1 MKRATLGLVLLVT
14 LPASLR
20 AQGYLLRL
28 DARVQSVAYR
38 GVRLDSI
45 ALSAVDTAANGA
57 LYSPDGFAVS
67 CAPGGAYC
75 SFYRPGSSIQN
86 APAIVN
92 ADLTMWGLGLPGL
105 SLHANARAGGD
116 LVGGSWPGT
125 EPAVQLLEAYA
136 RYQRNWLTA
145 QLGRQVRRGRLG
157 FTGFDGAAVGAR
169 AASLGLSAEGYLGL
183 GLARASVLPATSNL
197 LNPFDEFQPTQR
209 QLVAGVDGDWRF
221 GYGDVHAEYQREVD
235 RDTHNF
241 VSERVGVTAS
251 LHPVRYFRVDGGSEY
266 DLASGSWG
274 SSEIDVTVTPHRR
287 FGATGGIRL
296 YRPFFNLWTIWGA
309 FSPVGF
315 HAYRGSAWVQP
326 VGRLELHASGEH
338 YQYEE
343 TFTSTALV
351 TVADHGWRWAVGAGL
366 GLGAKW
372 HTALNYHA
380 ESGPGASSR
389 GWDGSVSWTPGT
401 TLTLTAD
408 GGYMERPL
416 EFRYEQSNLG
426 WAGLN
431 GDLKVNER
439 LHFNVSGTWY
449 GEDRQRPDAS
459 GFDWSQTRILAGV
472 SWLLGSGADRLSL
485 PPAVRRR
492 GSR

>member
-1 MKRATLGLVLLVT
+1 
-14 LPASLR
+14 
-20 AQGYLLRL
+20 
-28 DARVQSVAYR
+28 
-38 GVRLDSI
+38 
-45 ALSAVDTAANGA
+45 
-57 LYSPDGFAVS
+57 
-67 CAPGGAYC
+67 
-75 SFYRPGSSIQN
+75 
-86 APAIVN
+86 
-92 ADLTMWGLGLPGL
+92 
-105 SLHANARAGGD
+105 
-116 LVGGSWPGT
+116 
-125 EPAVQLLEAYA
+125 
-136 RYQRNWLTA
+136 
-145 QLGRQVRRGRLG
+145 
-157 FTGFDGAAVGAR
+157 
-169 AASLGLSAEGYLGL
+169 
-183 GLARASVLPATSNL
+183 
-197 LNPFDEFQPTQR
+197 
-209 QLVAGVDGDWRF
+209 
-221 GYGDVHAEYQREVD
+221 
-235 RDTHNF
+235 
-241 VSERVGVTAS
+241 
-251 LHPVRYFRVDGGSEY
+251 
-266 DLASGSWG
+266 
-274 SSEIDVTVTPHRR
+274 
-287 FGATGGIRL
+287 
-296 YRPFFNLWTIWGA
+296 
-309 FSPVGF
+309 VGF

-351 TVADHGWRWAVGAGL
+351 TVADHGWRWAIGAGL